1 MPAVASVDQ
10 SWSVEHEMDM
20 SSTRTYDRPM
30 SHSMRIA
37 LGGVDKA
44 LLSLS
49 KPLSQMAAV
58 LHVRATVFQAPPPPL
73 IRESTFQARVLPEV
87 RETLLQAAVPEVG
100 KKLTQLQF
108 AENTKGLRQAIAA
121 MSELG
126 KMQLQLQFALNAKEL
141 RQAIAAMSEVG
152 KMQSQL
158 QFAPNARELRQA
170 ITAIPSQSKWQ
181 EALASFADASEL
193 QGVLPEWS
201 QNDDAMES
209 PDSRYESFD
218 DANNELTSVDRRKL
232 EFFLILLVLLP
243 RVAPKLDAAVVAD
256 LLRWIVEVAIELSS
270 GQ

>member
-108 AENTKGLRQAIAA
+108 AENTKG
-121 MSELG
+121 
-126 KMQLQLQFALNAKEL
+126 L

>member
-20 SSTRTYDRPM
+20 SSTRTYGRPV

-49 KPLSQMAAV
+49 KPLSQMAV
-58 LHVRATVFQAPPPPL
+58 PHVRATVFQAPPPPL

-108 AENTKGLRQAIAA
+108 AENTKG
-121 MSELG
+121 
-126 KMQLQLQFALNAKEL
+126 L

>member
-58 LHVRATVFQAPPPPL
+58 PHVRAAVFQASPPPL

-108 AENTKGLRQAIAA
+108 AEN
-121 MSELG
+121 
-126 KMQLQLQFALNAKEL
+126 AKEL

-152 KMQSQL
+152 KMQSLL

-170 ITAIPSQSKWQ
+170 ITAIPSQCKWQ
-181 EALASFADASEL
+181 EALACFADASEL

>member
-58 LHVRATVFQAPPPPL
+58 PHVRATVFQASPPPL

-108 AENTKGLRQAIAA
+108 AEN
-121 MSELG
+121 
-126 KMQLQLQFALNAKEL
+126 AKEL

-152 KMQSQL
+152 KMQSLL

-170 ITAIPSQSKWQ
+170 ITAIPSQCKWQ
-181 EALASFADASEL
+181 EALACFADASEL